1 MMTGMVEREQKFGP
15 SLLFPPGGGRC
26 LSPVGGS
33 LWSPHLCKLS
43 AWNTQS
49 CKLGHRDTN
58 RLARGLLVGLADS
71 NTSDISDKFEQF
83 TISMFFVKEGN
94 EIWESHQMLKS
105 LQG

>member
-1 MMTGMVEREQKFGP
+1 MMTGMVEREAKVWSKSFVSPRGEE
-15 SLLFPPGGGRC
+15 GGC

-49 CKLGHRDTN
+49 CKLGHRDNN

-83 TISMFFVKEGN
+83 IV
-94 EIWESHQMLKS
+94 
-105 LQG
+105 